1 MIARRILPLLLALLM
16 LPAMAGCKQEYG
28 KVMQGRVVE
37 FDKDKKQV
45 TFVTEIAHDWKNP
58 RYKGLPPVT
67 MTLPV
72 DPMEMGPEPKAGGR
86 IELDVAGNKF
96 IIYDKATQAFK
107 DVSFTLVDTLKG
119 VEGDHPLLTDAA
131 TGQPKKFPLVD
142 KEKKTITVYSKRQK
156 VLTTVQ
162 VADEYLSLPVS
173 TWDAGDEVRIY
184 YLEEGKAQRFM
195 NMSKTDIF
203 KK

>member
-1 MIARRILPLLLALLM
+1 MTARRILPILLALLV
-16 LPAMAGCKQEYG
+16 LPALVGCQEYG

-37 FDKDKKQV
+37 YDKDKKQV
-45 TFVTEIAHDWKNP
+45 VFITEVAHDWKNP

-67 MTLPV
+67 MAMPT

-86 IELDVAGNKF
+86 IELDMQGSKF
-96 IIYDKATQAFK
+96 IIYDKATLGFK
-107 DVSFTLVDTLKG
+107 DVPFTLVDSLKN
-119 VEGDHPLLTDAA
+119 VEGEHPLLVDSA
-131 TGQPKKFPLVD
+131 TGQAKKFPVVD
-142 KEKKTITVYSKRQK
+142 KEKKTITVYSKRLK

-162 VADEYLSLPVS
+162 VADEFISLPVS

-184 YLEEGKAQRFM
+184 YVQDGKAQRFM

>member
-1 MIARRILPLLLALLM
+1 MRARRILPLLLALLA
-16 LPAMAGCKQEYG
+16 LPALFGCKEYG

-45 TFVTEIAHDWKNP
+45 VFVTEVSHDWKNP

-67 MTLPV
+67 MTLPI

-86 IELDVAGNKF
+86 IELDMASNKF

-107 DVSFTLVDTLKG
+107 DVPFTLKDSLKN
-119 VEGDHPLLTDAA
+119 VEGDHPLLVDAA

-156 VLTTVQ
+156 VLTTVE
-162 VADEYLSLPVS
+162 VADEYLSLPAS
-173 TWDAGDEVRIY
+173 TWDAGDECRVY
-184 YLEEGKAQRFM
+184 YVEEGKSQRFM

>member
-1 MIARRILPLLLALLM
+1 MIGRRYLPILLALLL
-16 LPAMAGCKQEYG
+16 LPALAGCKQEYG
-28 KVMQGRVVE
+28 KVIQGRVVE
-37 FDKDKKQV
+37 FDKGKRQI

-72 DPMEMGPEPKAGGR
+72 DPAEMGPEPKAGGR
-86 IELDVAGNKF
+86 IELDLAGNKF
-96 IIYDKATQAFK
+96 IIYDKATQGFK
-107 DVSFTLVDTLKG
+107 DVPFTLVDSLKG
-119 VEGDHPLLTDAA
+119 VEGEHPLLMDAA
-131 TGQPKKFPLVD
+131 SGQPKKFPVVD

-156 VLTTVQ
+156 LLTVAQ
-162 VADEYLSLPVS
+162 VADEYLALPVS
-173 TWDAGDEVRIY
+173 TWDAGDEIRGY
-184 YLEEGKAQRFM
+184 YLEEGKIQRFM

>member
-1 MIARRILPLLLALLM
+1 MIARRILPLLVALLV
-16 LPAMAGCKQEYG
+16 LPALFGCKEYG

-37 FDKDKKQV
+37 FDKEKQQV
-45 TFVTEIAHDWKNP
+45 TFITEVAHDWKNP

-67 MTLPV
+67 MTMPT

-86 IELDVAGNKF
+86 IELDMSSSRF
-96 IIYDKATQAFK
+96 IVYDKATQGFK
-107 DVSFTLVDTLKG
+107 DVPFTLVDSLKG
-119 VEGDHPLLTDAA
+119 VEGDHPLLVDAA
-131 TGQPKKFPLVD
+131 SGQPKKFPVVD

-162 VADEYLSLPVS
+162 VADEFLSLPVS

-195 NMSKTDIF
+195 NMSKTDIY